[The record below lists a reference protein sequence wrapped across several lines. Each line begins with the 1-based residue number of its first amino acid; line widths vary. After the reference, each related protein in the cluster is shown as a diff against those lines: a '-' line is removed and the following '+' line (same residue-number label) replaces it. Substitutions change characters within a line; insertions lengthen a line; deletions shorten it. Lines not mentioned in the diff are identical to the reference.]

1 MHRMERITS
10 RQNAVVKRF
19 RDLARASRAAAPAGR
34 SEHHGPDGHAGE
46 ILLDG
51 PHLVQEAL
59 ACDIPVDVAAFSDR
73 QLQNVLSP
81 LARLAREV
89 RKHGGRSLIVSEQV
103 LAAISPVQQP
113 SGVVAI
119 ARARAT
125 DVSMVLAAARAPG
138 PHLPIVLVLAG
149 LQDPG
154 NVGAIVRTAAAFGA
168 AGIVAIEGTA
178 NPFGWKALRGA
189 MGGTFRL
196 PIAARGTLTDVI
208 ASAGREH
215 VRLAAAVP
223 RGGVPLPQLD
233 LREPLALMLGGEG
246 AGISAAALA
255 AAHETVTIPMRAPVE
270 SLNVAIAAS
279 LVLYEASRQLGVPA
293 PAQSAVER
301 PAPSAVEGSAGH

>member
-19 RDLARASRAAAPAGR
+19 RDLARASRVAAPVGVA
-34 SEHHGPDGHAGE
+34 EHNGHGGYSGE

-59 ACDIPVDVAAFSDR
+59 ACDIAIDVAAFSER
-73 QLQNVLSP
+73 QLENALSP
-81 LARLAREV
+81 ISRLAKDIR
-89 RKHGGRSLIVSEQV
+89 RHGGRPLIVTEQV

-125 DVSMVLAAARAPG
+125 DIGGVFAATHTAG
-138 PHLPIVLVLAG
+138 QHLPIVLVLAG

-154 NVGAIVRTAAAFGA
+154 NVGAIVRTAAGFGA
-168 AGIVAIEGTA
+168 AGVVAVEHTA
-178 NPFGWKALRGA
+178 NPYSWKALRGA

-196 PIAARGTLTDVI
+196 PIAARGTLTEVI
-208 ASAGREH
+208 ASARH
-215 VRLAAAVP
+215 SHLRLVAAVP
-223 RGGVPLPQLD
+223 HGGTPLPQLD
-233 LREPLALMLGGEG
+233 LTAPIALILGGEG
-246 AGISAAALA
+246 GGVSQAALA
-255 AAHETVTIPMRAPVE
+255 AVQETVTIPMHAPVE

-279 LVLYEASRQLGVPA
+279 VILYEASLQR
-293 PAQSAVER
+293 AVQAAR
-301 PAPSAVEGSAGH
+301 RKA